1 MADITIYH
9 NPRCSKSR
17 TALALLEERGAEAH
31 VVEYLKDGP
40 TRPEIEQL
48 MVLLDITDPREMM
61 RVKDDAYREL
71 ALADATADELIDA
84 MAAHPIL
91 IERPIVVSGNRAVIG
106 RPTERIQELL
116 G

>member
-17 TALALLEERGAEAH
+17 TAKAILAERGVEAH

-40 TRPEIEQL
+40 SRPEIEQL
-48 MVLLDITDPREMM
+48 MVLLGITDPRAMM

-71 ALADATADELIDA
+71 ALGDATADELIDA

-91 IERPIVVSGNRAVIG
+91 IERPIVVNGNRAVIA
-106 RPTERIQELL
+106 RPPERVDELL
-116 G
+116 D

>member
-17 TALALLEERGAEAH
+17 GALAILEEQGAEAH

-40 TRPEIEQL
+40 TRPELEHLMQL
-48 MVLLDITDPREMM
+48 LGITDPRAMM

-71 ALADATADELIDA
+71 ALADATKDELLDA

-91 IERPIVVSGNRAVIG
+91 IERPIVVSGNRAVIA
-106 RPTERIQELL
+106 RPPERVQELL
-116 G
+116 D

>member
-17 TALALLEERGAEAH
+17 ETKALLEEHGVEPH

-40 TRPEIEQL
+40 TRPEIEHL
-48 MVLLDITDPREMM
+48 MTLLGISDPRAMM
-61 RVKDDAYREL
+61 RVKDDAYCDL
-71 ALADATADELIDA
+71 ALADATADELLDA

-91 IERPIVVSGNRAVIG
+91 IERPIVVTGNRAVIG
-106 RPTERIQELL
+106 RPPARVLELL